1 MAQNRHDVVVLGAGP
16 AGCAAALTFSRQ
28 GRSVLLL
35 EADPR
40 RHDRLGCEWLHPSAL
55 EVLERLGVDLLPPRP
70 FPTGRGWAFHPDD
83 GSDPIVVPYAS
94 GSQGMACQHDVL
106 VETLREQASRA
117 SNVTYVPFARATR
130 IEGPSV
136 SYARRLGSGRVEVES
151 ARGELI
157 IGATGRSGAPFS
169 DDEPLYVGSPP
180 CSRLFGLVLRDAGEL
195 PFEGFQ
201 HIATGGPGPVV
212 LHRLSPSEIRVL
224 LDVPLSLALPP
235 QKGQSEQSPERALI
249 LEEAYRSMLP
259 PSLRGAF
266 REALRAPGVE
276 WAYNAVRPRQGFG
289 SGGALTGGRLALVGD
304 ALGLQHPIT
313 SLGLVLALR
322 DVEDLAA
329 SSTLSEYA
337 DRRRSES
344 RVPEMIAIAL
354 YEVLA
359 DQAQS
364 TTAIR
369 NAIFRMLRDHPDERL
384 RMMALVSG
392 QNRSRLAFS
401 RSFATMILRGG
412 RDLGVWGAR
421 TGRLKETSALVTDIG
436 GRLGWLLGGTL
447 RTTSVA
453 STHKGPRTAE
463 EQYGAALRASRGGAE
478 VVGLASAGARPPVS
492 KISPAAALERAFAAL
507 ADEQDEDGSFE
518 GEVVWCAMLPA
529 QYVLAMHV
537 LGQPIDETRRRR
549 LILQF
554 ERTRDAQ
561 GTWGL
566 HSLSEPYLFVTTLVY
581 VAARLL
587 GVAASDPL
595 LSPARRLFERDGGI
609 LAIPSWGKLWLALLG
624 LWRWEGVNPVLPE
637 AWSLPTSA
645 PIHPSRYYCHTR
657 NIYLAMAT
665 LYGERFVGPVTMR
678 IHELR
683 QELFPSGFESIDF
696 ADARERLRAEDL
708 WSPPSGAL
716 KLVFRACRLFERA
729 WVRKGAHEPGPR
741 QRLLSELRDQIRYEM
756 RSTHHTCISPVS
768 GLLGMIALHAAD
780 PNDPDVVRAL
790 AAFEGWIWED
800 DVDGLRVAGARS
812 ASWDT
817 AFALQA
823 MSAARAHVAANL
835 QLAEVADDAI
845 TRADAFLASQQVTE
859 ATGRE
864 AEHFRLDPRGGWCFA
879 GVWHG
884 WPVSDCTAEAVLGR
898 LSLVTPQMSR
908 DEVTHAVQ
916 FILRTQSS
924 DGGFGSYE
932 ARRVDVPLEWMNPAE
947 MFGDSMTEKSYVEC
961 TASCIAALAEVRRL
975 HPSILP
981 DEIERAIRLA
991 AQCLRGQQK
1000 TDGSWVGVWGILHVY
1015 GTMFGIRGLLAAG
1028 VPPHDPAIR
1037 RATAFLRARQKP
1049 EGGWGEHWTSISEK
1063 RYVEHPQSQYVQTA
1077 WAMTALLEAEDP
1089 DFGAIER
1096 AAAFLAGAQSADGT
1110 FPVQDPE
1117 GLFFHSALLDYVLYR
1132 RYFPVWALGLF
1143 ETRRKERSRSGSL
1156 RAHGNA
1162 HP

>member
-40 RHDRLGCEWLHPSAL
+40 RHDRLGCEWIHPSAL

-117 SNVTYVPFARATR
+117 SNVTYVPWARATR

-136 SYARRLGSGRVEVES
+136 TYARKLGTGRVEVET
-151 ARGELI
+151 ARGEI
-157 IGATGRSGAPFS
+157 VIGATGRSGAPFS
-169 DDEPLYVGSPP
+169 EDEPLHVGSAP
-180 CSRLFGLVLRDAGEL
+180 CSRLLGLVLRDAGEL

-201 HIATGGPGPVV
+201 HIVTGGPGPVV

-224 LDVPLSLALPP
+224 CDVPLSLALP
-235 QKGQSEQSPERALI
+235 SEKSPERGLV

-266 REALRAPGVE
+266 RDALRAPGVE

-289 SGGALTGGRLALVGD
+289 SGGAMVGGRLALVGD

-329 SSTLSEYA
+329 SSTLTEYA
-337 DRRRSES
+337 ERRRSES

-369 NAIFRMLRDHPDERL
+369 QAIFRMLRDNPDERL

-392 QNRSRLAFS
+392 HNRSRLAFS
-401 RSFATMILRGG
+401 RSFAAMMLRGG
-412 RDLGVWGAR
+412 RDLGLWGAR
-421 TGRLKETSALVTDIG
+421 TGRLKDTSALVADIG
-436 GRLGWLLGGTL
+436 GRLGWLLGGTMRL
-447 RTTSVA
+447 TSVLP

-463 EQYGAALRASRGGAE
+463 EQYGAALRASRAGAE
-478 VVGLASAGARPPVS
+478 VVGIAPGARPPVS
-492 KISPAAALERAFAAL
+492 KITPALALERAFAAL

-537 LGQPIDETRRRR
+537 LGQPLDEKRRRR

-566 HSLSEPYLFVTTLVY
+566 HPLSEPYLFVTTLVY

-587 GVAASDPL
+587 GVPANDPL
-595 LSPARRLFERDGGI
+595 LAPARRMFEREGGV
-609 LAIPSWGKLWLALLG
+609 LAIPSWGKLWLALVG

-665 LYGERFVGPVTMR
+665 LYGERFVGPVTAR

-683 QELFPSGFESIDF
+683 QELFPAGFENVDF
-696 ADARERLRAEDL
+696 AAARERLRADDL
-708 WSPPSGAL
+708 WSPPTAAL
-716 KLVFRACRLFERA
+716 KLVFRASKLFERTM
-729 WVRKGAHEPGPR
+729 VRKGAHEPGPR
-741 QRLLSELRDQIRYEM
+741 QRLLSELREQIRYEM

-780 PNDPDVVRAL
+780 ASDPDLARAL

-823 MSAARAHVAANL
+823 LSAARPHVASHP
-835 QLAEVADDAI
+835 QLAEVAGDAI
-845 TRADAFLASQQVTE
+845 VRADAFLASQQITE

-879 GVWHG
+879 GIWHG

-898 LSLVTPQMSR
+898 LSLADPRMTR
-908 DEVTHAVQ
+908 DEVTRAVQ

-975 HPSILP
+975 HPSILS
-981 DEIERAIRLA
+981 DEVDRAIQRA
-991 AQCLRGQQK
+991 AHCLRQQQK
-1000 TDGSWVGVWGILHVY
+1000 ADGSWVGVWGILHVY

-1049 EGGWGEHWTSISEK
+1049 DGGWGEHWTSISER
-1063 RYVEHPQSQYVQTA
+1063 RYVEHRESQYVQTA
-1077 WAMTALLEAEDP
+1077 WALTALLEAEDA
-1089 DFGAIER
+1089 DFGAAER
-1096 AAAFLAGAQSADGT
+1096 AAAFLAGAQSSDGT

-1143 ETRRKERSRSGSL
+1143 ETRRKERSRG
-1156 RAHGNA
+1156 RTAHAHGHA